1 MAKKPFALGLA
12 ILLVCTASQSAW
24 AVVTGQYLLEG
35 TAADTSGFGRNGT
48 LNGAP
53 TFGTGLYVGSTASLE
68 LDGTSQSMLLPAPSD
83 FVRNAPGA
91 TLVAWVRPD
100 SITGTRTILAL
111 NNGDTLS
118 GGGLGSG
125 RAVLQIASNQFRALG
140 RIADGGSSVTLLG
153 GSPVI
158 GTTYMVAGVFDYA
171 GGGLRLYVNGNQVG
185 TSSPAWAANVPDT
198 ANLAAHLGANAIG
211 TGEFWDGAIDGAR
224 IYNTALS
231 ATDILNLYVAES
243 PAPPVP
249 GDTNGNG
256 LVEANDLT
264 PIRDNWRMTGRT
276 RQQGNLSGDTA
287 GLVDFADFREWKT
300 AILAGGGSLEGID
313 LSFTA
318 VPEPAAALLVL
329 IGSFGLCGCRGTRCR
344 RTGHSR

>member
-1 MAKKPFALGLA
+1 MAIKPFALGLA
-12 ILLVCTASQSAW
+12 ILLVCTARQSAW

-53 TFGTGLYVGSTASLE
+53 TFGTGLYVGSTSSLQ
-68 LDGTSQSMLLPAPSD
+68 LNGTSQSMLLPAPAD
-83 FVRNAPGA
+83 FVRNASGA
-91 TLVAWVRPD
+91 TLIAWVRPD
-100 SITGTRTILAL
+100 NITGTRTIIAL
-111 NNGDTLS
+111 NNGDTAS

-140 RIADGGSSVTLLG
+140 RIGDGGSSVTLLG

-158 GTTYMVAGVFDYA
+158 GNTYMVAGVFDYA
-171 GGGLRLYVNGNQVG
+171 AGGLRLYVNGNQVA

-198 ANLAAHLGANAIG
+198 ANLAAHIGANAIG
-211 TGEFWDGAIDGAR
+211 AAEFWAGGIDGAR
-224 IYNTALS
+224 IYNTALT
-231 ATDILNLYVAES
+231 ATDILNIYAAET

-276 RQQGNLSGDTA
+276 RQQGNLSGDVA
-287 GLVDFADFREWKT
+287 GLVDFTDFREWKT

-313 LSFTA
+313 LSFTT

-329 IGSFGLCGCRGTRCR
+329 VGSFGLCGCRATRR
-344 RTGHSR
+344 RSR

>member
-1 MAKKPFALGLA
+1 MAIKPFALGLA
-12 ILLVCTASQSAW
+12 ILLACTAGQSAW

-53 TFGTGLYVGSTASLE
+53 TFGTGLYVGSTSSLQ
-68 LDGTSQSMLLPAPSD
+68 LNGTSQSMLLPAPTD

-100 SITGTRTILAL
+100 DLTGTRTIIAL
-111 NNGDTLS
+111 NNGDAAS

-125 RAVLQIASNQFRALG
+125 RAVLQTVGSQFRALG
-140 RIADGGSSVTLLG
+140 RIGDGGSSVTLLG
-153 GSPVI
+153 GTPAI

-171 GGGLRLYVNGNQVG
+171 AGGLRLYVNGNQVA

-198 ANLAAHLGANAIG
+198 ANLASHIGANAIG
-211 TGEFWDGAIDGAR
+211 TGEFWAGAIDGAR
-224 IYNTALS
+224 IYNTALT
-231 ATDILNLYVAES
+231 ATDILNIYTAET

-249 GDTNGNG
+249 GDTDGDG
-256 LVEANDLT
+256 TVEPEDLT
-264 PIRDNWRMTGRT
+264 PIRDNWRLTGRT
-276 RQQGNLSGDTA
+276 RTQGNLSGDSA

-300 AILAGGGSLEGID
+300 AILAGGGSLNDMD
-313 LSFTA
+313 LSFAA
-318 VPEPAAALLVL
+318 VPEPAAVLLVL
-329 IGSFGLCGCRGTRCR
+329 VGAFGLCGCRATRGSIR
-344 RTGHSR
+344 